1 MSKAVVVTSGKGGVG
16 KSTAA
21 VSIGA
26 GLASAGNSTLLIDMD
41 IGLRSLDIMLGVENE
56 LVYDLNDVLS
66 GACPLKQ
73 ALSRDKK
80 RKDLYLLP
88 AASQTDSGS
97 VSPIDIRA
105 LVARLKKEF
114 DYVILDCPAG
124 IGRGFR
130 NASAAADE
138 AIIVVTPD
146 VISLRGAERVRELL
160 KIDGVGDIRLLI
172 NRVSRKNVKYV
183 DECATR
189 MGAEVLGF
197 IPEDKR
203 VSLAAARGTPV
214 LDTATDAG
222 DAFERVV
229 RRMLG
234 AEIRYKIPHD
244 GLIHRIK
251 TGFGRDAVCRHG

>member
-1 MSKAVVVTSGKGGVG
+1 MSKAIVVTSGKGGVG

-73 ALSRDKK
+73 ALNHDKK
-80 RKDLYLLP
+80 RKELCLLT
-88 AASQTDSGS
+88 AASQADSSS
-97 VSPIDIRA
+97 VSPIDMRA

-138 AIIVVTPD
+138 AIIVITPD

-160 KIDGVGDIRLLI
+160 KTDGVKDIRLLI

-183 DECATR
+183 DECANR
-189 MGAEVLGF
+189 MDVDVLGF

-203 VSLAAARGTPV
+203 VAQAAARGTPV

-229 RRMLG
+229 RRLLG
-234 AEIRYKIPHD
+234 TEIRYKIPHD

-251 TGFGRDAVCRHG
+251 TGFGRDAVCKRG